1 MLITETTSK
10 AYNLI
15 LFIKNTLLCF
25 FAGLKYCNDKLKI
38 LYNIFKTY
46 KMLNDICEN
55 IVNKRT

>member
-1 MLITETTSK
+1 ML
-10 AYNLI
+10 
-15 LFIKNTLLCF
+15 
-25 FAGLKYCNDKLKI
+25 FAGLKYCNNELKL